1 MNTLSEH
8 KLKELQNKFKS
19 LKDKKSED
27 DLIKEDE
34 FVLMANYLS
43 EIEKFQ
49 RDKGLNR
56 KDLAHKIKKSA
67 SYLTQVFRGDKPLNF
82 NTLAHIQKAL
92 GIRFK
97 VTAFPKSEF
106 PKNSNIHAQTANYNV
121 FIIPPPY
128 HYKYSSLSEE
138 TVNIKTVNA
147 GYEEEIN
154 N

>member
-27 DLIKEDE
+27 ELIKQDE

-97 VTAFPKSEF
+97 VTAFPKNEF
-106 PKNSNIHAQTANYNV
+106 PKNSNIHAQTASYNV
-121 FIIPPPY
+121 FIIPPTY
-128 HYKYSSLSEE
+128 HNKYSSLSEK
-138 TVNIKTVNA
+138 TATIKTVNA